1 MLQILEQEHGII
13 SILLAAKNSIGK
25 IYGFE
30 IQSEMAEMASRSVFM
45 NDMSDVIEIKNDDL
59 VGMSKKGWNKKFDV
73 VVTNPPYKKVNTGLI
88 NDNEK
93 KIISR
98 HEVKCCLEDI
108 IMESSKILK
117 DHGSFYMVHRPDRL
131 VDIFSLMREYK
142 IEPKEMRLVYPYVNS
157 RPNLVLIKG
166 VRLGKSELQVLEPLI
181 VYESKNVYSNE
192 ILKIYEKD

>member
-1 MLQILEQEHGII
+1 M
-13 SILLAAKNSIGK
+13 LAAKNSIGK

>member
-1 MLQILEQEHGII
+1 MEQEHGII